1 MCWCSLTLFVCIAM
15 LQHDN
20 VDGTIVTAMT
30 APANNA
36 AESIGEN
43 YIPFRHRALIAR
55 LVDWLGQR
63 NSIEASEL
71 HGLFHALT
79 IAFQYE
85 HRQQLLALEDLY
97 EPLDPDDD
105 RASNSAAAN
114 HGHPVD
120 SAPLF
125 GELSRVLRAAHYH
138 QLNQNE
144 LNQAVTLGW
153 LWGAQ
158 LSLDLTIFKRLEVFA
173 RGYRKVKRKRRRLL
187 NLFRLEEIE
196 FPEFHRLV
204 LAFQLRDSVQL
215 NPTMRSDVVY
225 LKIFKN
231 IPEDELEILLP
242 GAKIKLGLLARG
254 KILIPSLSGVAMAA
268 YKITR
273 GAMLVTLFTLSAVY
287 HWLLFAGVLGFYLFR
302 GLLSYLRTKDKYQ
315 FGLTRN
321 LYLKNLD
328 NNFGVIY
335 RLFREA
341 EEQEVCETILVYCL
355 LLAKPQGLTIEQLES
370 EAGQLLADLTQR
382 KLAFD
387 IHDALGKLQRYRLA
401 EPTSDGSWHAVT
413 LAEARSRVNDFFPH
427 PQMDF

>member
-1 MCWCSLTLFVCIAM
+1 M
-15 LQHDN
+15 LHRDN
-20 VDGTIVTAMT
+20 ADDTILKLMID
-30 APANNA
+30 PARHATEN
-36 AESIGEN
+36 IGEN
-43 YIPFRHRALIAR
+43 FIPFRHRALIAR

-63 NSIEASEL
+63 DSIKVGEL

-97 EPLDPDDD
+97 EPFDPDDD
-105 RASNSAAAN
+105 RASNSTPAN
-114 HGHPVD
+114 HGQPLD
-120 SAPLF
+120 NATLF
-125 GELSRVLRAAHYH
+125 GKLSRVLRAAHYH

-204 LAFQLRDSVQL
+204 LAFQLRESVQL

-287 HWLLFAGVLGFYLFR
+287 HWLLFAGVLGFYLIR

-328 NNFGVIY
+328 NNLGVIY

-355 LLAKPQGLTIEQLES
+355 LLAQPRGLTIEQLDV
-370 EAGQLLADLTQR
+370 EAARLLADWTQQ
-382 KLAFD
+382 KFVFD

-401 EPTSDGSWHAVT
+401 EPTSDGAWQAVP

>member
-1 MCWCSLTLFVCIAM
+1 M
-15 LQHDN
+15 LHYEFAD
-20 VDGTIVTAMT
+20 DTILSVMS
-30 APANNA
+30 APAHNA
-36 AESIGEN
+36 DESIGEN
-43 YIPFRHRALIAR
+43 FIPFRHRGLIAR
-55 LVDWLGQR
+55 LIGWFGQR
-63 NSIEASEL
+63 DSIEPTDL
-71 HGLFHALT
+71 HGLFHALA

-85 HRQQLLALEDLY
+85 QRQQLLALEDLY
-97 EPLDPDDD
+97 DPWDPDDD
-105 RASNSAAAN
+105 QQNKSATGN
-114 HGHPVD
+114 HGQPLD

-138 QLNQNE
+138 QLNQSE
-144 LNQAVTLGW
+144 LNQAVSLGW

-158 LSLDLTIFKRLEVFA
+158 LSLDLTIFERLEVFA
-173 RGYRKVKRKRRRLL
+173 RGYRKVKRKRRRFL

-204 LAFQLRDSVQL
+204 LAFQIRDSVKL
-215 NPTMRSDVVY
+215 NPAMRSNVVY

-242 GAKIKLGLLARG
+242 GSKIKLGLLARG

-287 HWLLFAGVLGFYLFR
+287 HWLLFAGVLGFYLIR
-302 GLLSYLRTKDKYQ
+302 GMLSYLRTKDKYQ

-328 NNFGVIY
+328 NNLGVIY

-355 LLAKPQGLTIEQLES
+355 LLAQPRGLTSEQLEV
-370 EAGQLLADLTQR
+370 EAGALLADLTKQ

-387 IHDALGKLQRYRLA
+387 IHDALAKLQRYRLA
-401 EPTSDGSWHAVT
+401 EPSRDGSWQAVP

-427 PQMDF
+427 PVIDF